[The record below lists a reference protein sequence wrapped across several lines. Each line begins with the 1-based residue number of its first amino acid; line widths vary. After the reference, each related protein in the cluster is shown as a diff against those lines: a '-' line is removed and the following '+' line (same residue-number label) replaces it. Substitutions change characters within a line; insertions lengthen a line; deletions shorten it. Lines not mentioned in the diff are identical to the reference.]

1 VSTCGITFEEDT
13 GEATRCTPSN
23 QVPTGLRWCRSNID
37 GPTGGYLSSSP
48 EPIAGTS
55 DPTIF
60 QSESIGWNFYY
71 FTLPAPGRY
80 YVSSYFAEISGTDPV
95 INVNR
100 PNLRVFY
107 IHYNLNPA
115 DSQGPIDPFA
125 DAGNQKF
132 TADPVVSRVVECPS
146 TTLVVEMS
154 PTQARDAP
162 KVSAIWVYG
171 PVPENFNPA
180 TAGVSNATA
189 AATTNVTATVASPP
203 TSVSVGAPAPA
214 PGA

>member
-1 VSTCGITFEEDT
+1 LQLILSTIRTFLLT
-13 GEATRCTPSN
+13 SN
-23 QVPTGLRWCRSNID
+23 LLTCS
-37 GPTGGYLSSSP
+37 
-48 EPIAGTS
+48 
-55 DPTIF
+55 
-60 QSESIGWNFYY
+60 

-132 TADPVVSRVVECPS
+132 TANPVVSRVGLLQTPFFE
-146 TTLVVEMS
+146 
-154 PTQARDAP
+154 
-162 KVSAIWVYG
+162 G
-171 PVPENFNPA
+171 
-180 TAGVSNATA
+180 
-189 AATTNVTATVASPP
+189 
-203 TSVSVGAPAPA
+203 
-214 PGA
+214 